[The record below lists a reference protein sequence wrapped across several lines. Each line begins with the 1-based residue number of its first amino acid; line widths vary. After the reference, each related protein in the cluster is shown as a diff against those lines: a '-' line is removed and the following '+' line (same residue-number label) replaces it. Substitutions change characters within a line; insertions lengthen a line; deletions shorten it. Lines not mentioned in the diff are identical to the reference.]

1 MNITGRTKNPS
12 QAEKIKTDLARATI
26 KTCALCCGG
35 FVKYKFLK
43 REG

>member
-1 MNITGRTKNPS
+1 MNITGRTKEPS
-12 QAEKIKTDLARATI
+12 QTEKIKIDLARATV

-35 FVKYKFLK
+35 FVKYKFLT